1 MGCSTRR
8 SRLKT
13 RMRILVA
20 VRSEGLSRV
29 IFHLLAN
36 VQGVDVVCSVADPKK
51 LNANIKLYADV
62 MAQVAKANN
71 VPMPKIV
78 FTTYANPLPKK
89 GADCADINYLY
100 GDQVG
105 YLTSLLQDM
114 NGVIK
119 STIKD
124 LNKRYPGV
132 AVTDIE
138 KAYQAED
145 IDHRWCTNDPWAY
158 GLSIYKVSEPSS
170 FYSLAPFHPTP
181 AGQRAI
187 ADAVIPTVANLFRAA
202 YPVDTTSTTTPA
214 PPGG

>member
-1 MGCSTRR
+1 
-8 SRLKT
+8 
-13 RMRILVA
+13 
-20 VRSEGLSRV
+20 
-29 IFHLLAN
+29 
-36 VQGVDVVCSVADPKK
+36 
-51 LNANIKLYADV
+51 
-62 MAQVAKANN
+62 
-71 VPMPKIV
+71 
-78 FTTYANPLPKK
+78 
-89 GADCADINYLY
+89 
-100 GDQVG
+100 
-105 YLTSLLQDM
+105 M
-114 NGVIK
+114 NGIIK

-187 ADAVIPTVANLFRAA
+187 ADAVIPTVANLFRTA